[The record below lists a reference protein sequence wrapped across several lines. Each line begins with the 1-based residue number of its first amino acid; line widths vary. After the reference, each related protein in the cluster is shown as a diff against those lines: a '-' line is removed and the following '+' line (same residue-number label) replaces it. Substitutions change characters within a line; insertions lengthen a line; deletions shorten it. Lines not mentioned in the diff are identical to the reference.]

1 MADFGSVCISIEF
14 RSMRPLLEFYSS
26 KSCQFRADFGSHNI
40 PTVPPHWSYFAR
52 ATARPWVGHLGC
64 FGYILVE
71 EGLGFF
77 LRYCGPKWV
86 DGIRSISST
95 VFESSSSKSLSASEE
110 RILYWKMFLRT
121 KKYH

>member
-1 MADFGSVCISIEF
+1 MIS
-14 RSMRPLLEFYSS
+14 RKQQCSS
-26 KSCQFRADFGSHNI
+26 KEATNI

-86 DGIRSISST
+86 DGK
-95 VFESSSSKSLSASEE
+95 VFKNRVEN
-110 RILYWKMFLRT
+110 
-121 KKYH
+121 

>member
-1 MADFGSVCISIEF
+1 MGRRLFSHYRDLVKDVVFLVIIGQLVKDGEMFLQWVSKN
-14 RSMRPLLEFYSS
+14 LL
-26 KSCQFRADFGSHNI
+26 
-40 PTVPPHWSYFAR
+40 TVPPHWSYFAR

-86 DGIRSISST
+86 DGK
-95 VFESSSSKSLSASEE
+95 VFKNRVEN
-110 RILYWKMFLRT
+110 
-121 KKYH
+121 